1 MLAADAQLVGRINS
15 PIRPNCR
22 LTDHSAVV
30 GAAPSMSGCYSRRM
44 KTWFCSVAVGMFF
57 VGRAFL
63 VAQSPATG
71 PTFEVASVKPTKPGV
86 PLQFVRSP
94 GRFTMRAPLRVL
106 IQNAYQLLQD
116 AQVVGGPSWWT
127 SETFDIDA
135 TVAGNP
141 PQDQIPLMLR
151 ALLADRFKLVVHT
164 ERRELPIY
172 ALVLARRDGKLGAR
186 IRPGTFGCLAL
197 RRRAIGAPPPSPA
210 PSGRVPCFLR
220 SGTGSVA
227 GEGISLAQLADHL
240 APFVNRAVVD
250 QTGLAGEFDFDLE
263 WTPDQWTPDA
273 AQQPPNIPN
282 GPSLFTA
289 LQEQLGL
296 KLESTRGPVEVMVI
310 DSVERPTPD

>member
-63 VAQSPATG
+63 VAQSPTTG
-71 PTFEVASVKPTKPGV
+71 PTFEVASVKPTKPSV

-127 SETFDIDA
+127 SDRFDIVA

-141 PQDQIPLMLR
+141 PPEQIPLMLR

-164 ERRELPIY
+164 ETRELPIY
-172 ALVLARRDGKLGAR
+172 ALVLAGRDGKLGER
-186 IRPGTFGCLAL
+186 IRPAAFDCLAA
-197 RRRAIGAPPPSPA
+197 RGKGPPPIS
-210 PSGRVPCFLR
+210 SQ
-220 SGTGSVA
+220 A
-227 GEGISLAQLADHL
+227 GARISC
-240 APFVNRAVVD
+240 
-250 QTGLAGEFDFDLE
+250 
-263 WTPDQWTPDA
+263 
-273 AQQPPNIPN
+273 
-282 GPSLFTA
+282 
-289 LQEQLGL
+289 
-296 KLESTRGPVEVMVI
+296 
-310 DSVERPTPD
+310 